1 VNHPE
6 WGEGP
11 WNNEPDHEVW
21 IDEDTDLDC
30 MINRGPSGALCG
42 YVGVGPD
49 HPMHQVMYDDVAVDV
64 HGGLTYSNACQED
77 GEICHV
83 PAEGRSHDI
92 WWFGFDCAHAF
103 DVSPRMDADL
113 RELRKRVPDVRIPE
127 MPFEDERLRSTYRD
141 WAYVKNEVEDLA
153 LQLKAIADG

>member
-1 VNHPE
+1 MNHGD

-11 WNNEPDHEVW
+11 WNEEDDHAVWVDEV
-21 IDEDTDLDC
+21 TGLDC

-49 HPMHQVMYDDVAVDV
+49 HPLHGKQYCTAETDHLDV
-64 HGGLTYSNACQED
+64 HGSLTYSQACQ

-83 PAEGRSHDI
+83 PEPGREHDI

-103 DVSPRMDADL
+103 DVTPKMDADL
-113 RELRKRVPDVRIPE
+113 RELRTRVPDFPE
-127 MPFEDERLRSTYRD
+127 LTLHSIDPRLRSTYKD
-141 WAYVKNEVEDLA
+141 WAYVVNEVEGLA
-153 LQLKAIADG
+153 RQLWVMAP